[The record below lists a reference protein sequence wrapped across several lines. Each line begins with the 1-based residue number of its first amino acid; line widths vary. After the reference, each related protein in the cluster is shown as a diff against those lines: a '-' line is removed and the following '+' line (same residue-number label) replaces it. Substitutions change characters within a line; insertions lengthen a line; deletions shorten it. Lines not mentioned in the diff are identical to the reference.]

1 MNIGDH
7 KAEYERCKKEMMV
20 AEEETQCTYQ
30 KKKGIAAER
39 KEAQIEKQEA
49 EKYQKLKV
57 RKCIISIHLSQSSS
71 YNILTEFY

>member
-1 MNIGDH
+1 MIS
-7 KAEYERCKKEMMV
+7 

-57 RKCIISIHLSQSSS
+57 CSAIIIGNSADDI
-71 YNILTEFY
+71 

>member
-1 MNIGDH
+1 MFEHSIEIHVYFITNDLNECSGDH

-57 RKCIISIHLSQSSS
+57 RN
-71 YNILTEFY
+71 Y

>member
-1 MNIGDH
+1 
-7 KAEYERCKKEMMV
+7 MV

-57 RKCIISIHLSQSSS
+57 RNSFIDS
-71 YNILTEFY
+71 NILSVLRVNQLTRFIDESSQLNYSRSRIEDP

>member
-1 MNIGDH
+1 
-7 KAEYERCKKEMMV
+7 MMA

-39 KEAQIEKQEA
+39 KEAQMEKQEA

-57 RKCIISIHLSQSSS
+57 SCILHLEFLAEIEPASVRGRFAH
-71 YNILTEFY
+71 LPGTE

>member
-1 MNIGDH
+1 
-7 KAEYERCKKEMMV
+7 MMA

-39 KEAQIEKQEA
+39 KEAQMEKMEA

-57 RKCIISIHLSQSSS
+57 SCPAVFPCFTLIISEQLDHA
-71 YNILTEFY
+71 

>member
-1 MNIGDH
+1 
-7 KAEYERCKKEMMV
+7 MV

-57 RKCIISIHLSQSSS
+57 RNSFIDS
-71 YNILTEFY
+71 NILSVLRVNQLTRFIDESSQLNYSRSRIEDS